1 MGIEI
6 LFCNLFRYTAKYTA
20 KYSAKSSKKEIKNIK
35 LSYPTINS
43 PKIIPKF
50 KNICSYENFIKMD
63 ASWTL

>member
-6 LFCNLFRYTAKYTA
+6 LFCNL
-20 KYSAKSSKKEIKNIK
+20 SKKEIKNIK

-50 KNICSYENFIKMD
+50 KKISSYENFIKMD

>member
-6 LFCNLFRYTAKYTA
+6 LFCNLFRYTAK
-20 KYSAKSSKKEIKNIK
+20 SSKKEIKNIK
-35 LSYPTINS
+35 LPYPTVNS

-50 KNICSYENFIKMD
+50 KKISSYENFIKMD

>member
-6 LFCNLFRYTAKYTA
+6 LFCNLFRYTTKYTT
-20 KYSAKSSKKEIKNIK
+20 KSSKKEIKNIK
-35 LSYPTINS
+35 LSYPTVNS

-50 KNICSYENFIKMD
+50 KKISSYENFIKMD